1 MDGRR
6 AGLPLPGY
14 QRAYPSTPPLGS
26 RDHLFSHQPE
36 AVLFPH
42 GNPPC
47 AEGAFRAAQEPT
59 KGVGHVS
66 RQGIFRRMDA
76 AARNGWNVSRAVRGD
91 VEQPLSILPD
101 GERLLDN
108 YDLCRMLN
116 ISKRTFQRY
125 RTSGE
130 LPYEMIYHKTFYR
143 ESDVLRFIERNF
155 SNFRKLK
162 RIVLPVPV
170 RPLSRESGVMEKRG
184 DTWNKAVDTN

>member
-1 MDGRR
+1 MAEVVRYPNSPFSLYMPFPP
-6 AGLPLPGY
+6 AG
-14 QRAYPSTPPLGS
+14 
-26 RDHLFSHQPE
+26 DQPQAIE
-36 AVLFPH
+36 KL
-42 GNPPC
+42 C
-47 AEGAFRAAQEPT
+47 A
-59 KGVGHVS
+59 
-66 RQGIFRRMDA
+66 
-76 AARNGWNVSRAVRGD
+76 GD

-116 ISKRTFQRY
+116 ISKRTLQRY

-162 RIVLPVPV
+162 KD
-170 RPLSRESGVMEKRG
+170 RPAGSG
-184 DTWNKAVDTN
+184 

>member
-1 MDGRR
+1 MFLDKEYFDGWM
-6 AGLPLPGY
+6 
-14 QRAYPSTPPLGS
+14 QRLSERLE
-26 RDHLFSHQPE
+26 RIEKL
-36 AVLFPH
+36 
-42 GNPPC
+42 C
-47 AEGAFRAAQEPT
+47 A
-59 KGVGHVS
+59 
-66 RQGIFRRMDA
+66 
-76 AARNGWNVSRAVRGD
+76 GD

-116 ISKRTFQRY
+116 ISKRTLQRY

-162 RIVLPVPV
+162 KD
-170 RPLSRESGVMEKRG
+170 RPAGAG
-184 DTWNKAVDTN
+184 

>member
-1 MDGRR
+1 MFLDKEYFDGWMQRLGT
-6 AGLPLPGY
+6 AGTY
-14 QRAYPSTPPLGS
+14 R
-26 RDHLFSHQPE
+26 E
-36 AVLFPH
+36 
-42 GNPPC
+42 
-47 AEGAFRAAQEPT
+47 
-59 KGVGHVS
+59 
-66 RQGIFRRMDA
+66 
-76 AARNGWNVSRAVRGD
+76 AVRGD

-116 ISKRTFQRY
+116 ISKRTLQRY

-162 RIVLPVPV
+162 KD
-170 RPLSRESGVMEKRG
+170 RPAGSG
-184 DTWNKAVDTN
+184 